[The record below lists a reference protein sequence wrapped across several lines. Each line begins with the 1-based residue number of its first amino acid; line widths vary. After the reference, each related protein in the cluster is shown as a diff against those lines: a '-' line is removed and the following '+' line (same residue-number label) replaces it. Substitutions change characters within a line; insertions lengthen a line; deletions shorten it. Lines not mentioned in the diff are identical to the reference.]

1 MGFNKW
7 AAVSSAGKGGL
18 PLQVSTCSLSLES
31 GIQVVELVWA
41 VSTVRVFK
49 NTLIAAIGSQNPVG

>member
-18 PLQVSTCSLSLES
+18 PLLSTCSLSLES
-31 GIQVVELVWA
+31 WIQVVELVWA